1 MPVSVSYATRKRW
14 LPPLCGDGNGD
25 KRVQHVCV
33 RATFARRALESIVVA
48 LAPVSH
54 YELHYARLLGV
65 GRSFVFPCDAAGNV
79 EVDSLSERARE
90 NYIFARSAVGV
101 EMSLPTVRAAPLH
114 LSS

>member
-1 MPVSVSYATRKRW
+1 
-14 LPPLCGDGNGD
+14 
-25 KRVQHVCV
+25 VCV

>member
-1 MPVSVSYATRKRW
+1 MAMAANES
-14 LPPLCGDGNGD
+14 NM
-25 KRVQHVCV
+25 HVCV
-33 RATFARRALESIVVA
+33 RPVLVAHSGSIVVA
-48 LAPVSH
+48 LAPVH

-79 EVDSLSERARE
+79 EVDSLTERARE
-90 NYIFARSAVGV
+90 NYLFARSAVGI